1 LSFITAGDRAFR
13 AHGKRDIPDAAAAVL
28 GDPGRM
34 DAHTDTRLR
43 LADLGGLITWG
54 IGLGLLLAGFLADSS
69 SDGVA
74 GGPGLTFYLLASL
87 AMFAG
92 ICWSLSSMAVAVVRL
107 ARGRDRGASL
117 TTLWLNATT
126 WCGTAIVISTV
137 WVLNVS

>member
-1 LSFITAGDRAFR
+1 
-13 AHGKRDIPDAAAAVL
+13 
-28 GDPGRM
+28 
-34 DAHTDTRLR
+34 LR
-43 LADLGGLITWG
+43 LADVGGLITWG